1 MPRRPAQP
9 AGGGNANASGGGG
22 QAQSE
27 PHVNGHTSRRSTAN
41 VTRDPTQPN
50 GRGFTG
56 GFGRGEGGALA
67 GAIGKPGVIGGGV
80 VPPPGEGKAP
90 GVLGGGFGGVGK
102 RGVLRGRNDA
112 VEGSGACR
120 TFFNLRD
127 PH

>member
-1 MPRRPAQP
+1 MPRRPVQSA
-9 AGGGNANASGGGG
+9 AGGGGGTGGGG
-22 QAQSE
+22 AGGGAIGGGGPQTPGE
-27 PHVNGHTSRRSTAN
+27 GNVNGHTSRRSVAN

-50 GRGFTG
+50 SRGFG

-102 RGVLRGRNDA
+102 RLVRGRNDA
-112 VEGSGACR
+112 ADGPGA
-120 TFFNLRD
+120 
-127 PH
+127 

>member
-9 AGGGNANASGGGG
+9 AGGGGAGVGGGGGGG
-22 QAQSE
+22 QAPGE
-27 PHVNGHTSRRSTAN
+27 PTANGHTSRRSAAN
-41 VTRDPTQPN
+41 ITRDPTQPS
-50 GRGFTG
+50 GRGFNG

-67 GAIGKPGVIGGGV
+67 GAIGKPGVIGGGA

-112 VEGSGACR
+112 AEGPG
-120 TFFNLRD
+120 T
-127 PH
+127 